1 LLCGGFR
8 VGIVGFLDRV
18 SVTFTVAFI
27 VMLVLAAVALA
38 LGQEGLANELAEVA
52 YYFLVIA
59 VVSQLI
65 VLVREGN
72 SG

>member
-1 LLCGGFR
+1 LLRGGLR
-8 VGIVGFLDRV
+8 VGTVGFLDRV

-27 VMLVLAAVALA
+27 IMLVLAAIALA
-38 LGQEGLANELAEVA
+38 LGQEGLANKLAEVA

-65 VLVREGN
+65 VLVRER
-72 SG
+72 